1 MADQDRTTSFAKSVE
16 GLHHEESALDRAR
29 ALRDQ
34 FAHAQEQNNE
44 KQKPREA
51 EKPHGE
57 TEKSGSPM
65 IRDDR
70 PPMRLTP
77 NGPMRTG
84 PDRYASATKMGKEH
98 DTADAKSEAA
108 RKAME
113 AFKARQG
120 KSHDHDRDRER

>member
-1 MADQDRTTSFAKSVE
+1 MADRPTSLAKSVD

-57 TEKSGSPM
+57 SEKSGSQM
-65 IRDDR
+65 VKDDAPVLR
-70 PPMRLTP
+70 PTP
-77 NGPMRTG
+77 SGPMRQT
-84 PDRYASATKMGKEH
+84 PDRQIASAKLAKEH
-98 DTADAKSEAA
+98 NDAAEKLQQAEKMREAL
-108 RKAME
+108 
-113 AFKARQG
+113 KARQQQT
-120 KSHDHDRDRER
+120 HDHERDRER